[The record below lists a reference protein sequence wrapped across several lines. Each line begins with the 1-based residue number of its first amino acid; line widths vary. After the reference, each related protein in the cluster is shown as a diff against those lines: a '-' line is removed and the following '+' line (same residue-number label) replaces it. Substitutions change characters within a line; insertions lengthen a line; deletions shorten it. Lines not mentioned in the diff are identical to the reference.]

1 MNMKREINS
10 VSSPDLAKAQS
21 LVNTKTLSIANIDE
35 VKRGDVTFSTS
46 KISDKKLADAEVN
59 EDVYI
64 NAFEEFSKN
73 ERYREAFDKIFSHV
87 DAAEEECK
95 TRANFDLELQAKGEN
110 TIFESISSIDKSKAL
125 QKIFKKTKLSDL
137 SGEIMKLAGFVKSLP
152 YLNKDNK
159 KDSAIIFLVSLD
171 YLVKGLFTHWQ
182 ISLMDES
189 EKTSDTK
196 VRQKMKQEAFIMKQD
211 IKYNILIGD
220 QFHAKAYYMT
230 SRLGNNDLCKILTTI
245 EENFAKILFRDGYN
259 GNKKH
264 NLKKLYK
271 DFYNYL
277 PTFFGQ
283 GFKGVAIIYEMG
295 ATSVDESFKLGIEY
309 GF

>member
-10 VSSPDLAKAQS
+10 INTPDLTKAQAIVNAKS
-21 LVNTKTLSIANIDE
+21 LSMSEIDE
-35 VKRGDVTFSTS
+35 AKRGDVTFNSS
-46 KISDKKLADAEVN
+46 KISEKKLGDTEVN
-59 EDVYI
+59 EEVYV
-64 NAFEEFSKN
+64 NAFEEFAKS

-87 DAAEEECK
+87 KAAEEECK
-95 TRANFDLELQAKGEN
+95 TRENFDVELKTKGEN
-110 TIFESISSIDKSKAL
+110 TIFESISSIDKSRAL
-125 QKIFKKTKLSDL
+125 QKIFKKTKLSEL
-137 SGEIMKLAGFVKSLP
+137 SGEIMRLAGFVKALP
-152 YLNKDNK
+152 FLNKDNK

-182 ISLMDES
+182 ITLMDES

-196 VRQKMKQEAFIMKQD
+196 IRQKMKEEALIMKHD

-220 QFHAKAYYMT
+220 QFHAKAYHMT
-230 SRLGNNDLCKILTTI
+230 SHLGNNDLCKILTTI

-277 PTFFGQ
+277 PTFFGH
-283 GFKGVAIIYEMG
+283 GFKGIAIIYEMG
-295 ATSVDESFKLGIEY
+295 TSSVEESFKLGIEY